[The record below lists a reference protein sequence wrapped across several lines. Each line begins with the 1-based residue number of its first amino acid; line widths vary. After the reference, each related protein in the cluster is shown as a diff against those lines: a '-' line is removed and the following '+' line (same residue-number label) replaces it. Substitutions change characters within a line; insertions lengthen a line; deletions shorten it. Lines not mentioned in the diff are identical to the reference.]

1 MEMEKKNEKRGD
13 AVSCPQVPVFILTLF
28 KKNTYFIHSEK
39 YGKIY
44 VDVEGGKKEN
54 RKANQ
59 YVMPMSKFLQ
69 IYNQSNIYMV
79 YDVAKE
85 MKGIVCLVTL
95 KIGKTI
101 PKKSTGYQ
109 IYFLIIFILRTD

>member
-1 MEMEKKNEKRGD
+1 VWVETTDMYWSEYTTFSGNFV

-59 YVMPMSKFLQ
+59 YVIMHNRLQ
-69 IYNQSNIYMV
+69 I
-79 YDVAKE
+79 
-85 MKGIVCLVTL
+85 
-95 KIGKTI
+95 
-101 PKKSTGYQ
+101 
-109 IYFLIIFILRTD
+109 